1 MSRTIWRCTILLLGC
16 ACVLSALAAP
26 AARAAQEPAASLAGT
41 AHNAAGETVPNIT
54 VQLRDLATGQLAGTT
69 TSSATG
75 SFEFTGLAAGNY
87 SIEIVNAAGQ
97 IIGTSAAVPVVAG
110 AAVTGVTVTAA
121 GAAAAAAASAATGVS
136 SALIVTTAAA
146 AAGVAAIVTVVP
158 DASPS
163 Q

>member
-1 MSRTIWRCTILLLGC
+1 MSRTVWRHTVLLLGC

-26 AARAAQEPAASLAGT
+26 AARAAQAQAASLAGT
-41 AHNAAGETVPNIT
+41 AQNAAGQAVADIT

-75 SFEFTGLAAGNY
+75 SFAFTEIAAGNY

-97 IIGTSAAVPVVAG
+97 IIGTSAAVPVAAG

-121 GAAAAAAASAATGVS
+121 GAAAAGGRAAATVS
-136 SALIVTTAAA
+136 RAVIVTAAA
-146 AAGVAAIVTVVP
+146 AIAGVAAVVTVVP
-158 DASPS
+158 DASPK